1 MKLLCVKLYTQ
12 CIIFSKK
19 WLLEVRKVG
28 KVGRKERRR
37 KKMEEGNEN
46 KPALLDYDHPTHTRF
61 ILATGNHQL
70 EIREWNQIRNN
81 YSIIFLPPGP

>member
-1 MKLLCVKLYTQ
+1 MRQKIKSNETTVCRTVHTMHNFL
-12 CIIFSKK
+12 KK

-37 KKMEEGNEN
+37 KKMEEGNEY
-46 KPALLDYDHPTHTRF
+46 KPALLDYDHPTYTRF

-70 EIREWNQIRNN
+70 EIREIGRAHV
-81 YSIIFLPPGP
+81 